1 MKVKEL
7 ISIIFDKVIIYKANS
22 EGFEDIYKGNTN
34 DIPLDILEMKVK
46 AIGASRKLVID
57 IQVFNA

>member
-7 ISIIFDKVIIYKANS
+7 ISVIFDKVTIYKANN

-46 AIGASRKLVID
+46 VIGASKKAVID
-57 IQVFNA
+57 IQVF

>member
-7 ISIIFDKVIIYKANS
+7 ISVTFDKVKIYKANN
-22 EGFEDIYKGNTN
+22 EGFEDIYKGKTN

-46 AIGASRKLVID
+46 VIGASKKAVID
-57 IQVFNA
+57 IQVF

>member
-7 ISIIFDKVIIYKANS
+7 ISVIFDKVTIYKANN

-34 DIPLDILEMKVK
+34 DIPLDILEMKVRV
-46 AIGASRKLVID
+46 IGASKKAIID
-57 IQVFNA
+57 IQVF